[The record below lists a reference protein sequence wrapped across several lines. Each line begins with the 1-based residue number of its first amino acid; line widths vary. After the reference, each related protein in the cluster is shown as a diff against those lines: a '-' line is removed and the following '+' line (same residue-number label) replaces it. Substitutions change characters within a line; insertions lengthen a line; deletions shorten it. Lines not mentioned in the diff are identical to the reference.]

1 MFKAYCNNQI
11 FFNAGISD
19 DALTLAEAKL
29 DLEVGKAGSFT
40 FKIYPTNIGYN
51 YFQKF
56 KSYVSLYREDRLIFS
71 GRVLEEKKGFSNE
84 KTIICEGLLAMLN
97 DSIIRPFSFQGTI
110 TEFLTM
116 LINNHNSQVSE
127 DKQFTLGT
135 VTVTDPNNYIARSR
149 EGYNS
154 TMALFDDTVSTLGG
168 YFVVRPEN
176 GVLYID
182 YMEDFTAESG
192 QEVNFGEN
200 LLDIT
205 KESSGTELITAL
217 IPLGAESEETQE
229 DGTVI
234 RRKLTIESVNDGN
247 DYLTNTEAIEKY
259 GFILGIHEWNDVTR
273 PENLKTKGEA
283 YLAQAVMEKTTI
295 NISAV
300 DMAKAGADIDSFLA
314 GEYVNIKSSV
324 HSIDAKMLIKKQSL
338 NLLNPSQNKLTVG
351 DTVAGYVESGVK
363 NTNKYETVIQ
373 KIEANYVTNQQ
384 VTGYPTKEELAEAIS
399 KGNDDVINS
408 VKEEMTAAINESAEE
423 ISLEVSTS
431 YATKEELA
439 TEAAKI
445 KINSDNIAANIET
458 IEGIVTSVKVTDAGV
473 EIGKSDSEIK
483 SVQDNDSYAFID
495 KSGTKILELDTKG
508 VNAPSVN
515 ISKQIKIGDGWAIRQ
530 GEYVSGKGYNL
541 NDVWIGG

>member
-40 FKIYPTNIGYN
+40 FKIYSTNIGYN

-116 LINNHNSQVSE
+116 LIGNHNSQVSE

-182 YMEDFTAESG
+182 YLEDFTAESG

-259 GFILGIHEWNDVTR
+259 GFILGTHEWNDVTR

-408 VKEEMTAAINESAEE
+408 VKKEMTAAINESAEE
-423 ISLEVSTS
+423 ISLEVLTS

-515 ISKQIKIGDGWAIRQ
+515 ISKQLKIGDGWAIRQ

>member
-182 YMEDFTAESG
+182 YLEDFTAESG

-259 GFILGIHEWNDVTR
+259 GFILGTHEWNDVTR

-483 SVQDNDSYAFID
+483 SVQDNDSYAFVD

-515 ISKQIKIGDGWAIRQ
+515 ISKQLKIGDGWAIRQ

>member
-40 FKIYPTNIGYN
+40 FKIYSTNIGYN

-56 KSYVSLYREDRLIFS
+56 KSYVSLYREDKLIFS

-182 YMEDFTAESG
+182 YLEDFTAESG

-259 GFILGIHEWNDVTR
+259 GFILGTHEWNDVTR

-408 VKEEMTAAINESAEE
+408 VKKEMTAAINESAEE

-515 ISKQIKIGDGWAIRQ
+515 ISKQLKIGDGWAIRQ

>member
-182 YMEDFTAESG
+182 YLEDFTAESG

-259 GFILGIHEWNDVTR
+259 GFILGTHEWNDVTR

-408 VKEEMTAAINESAEE
+408 VKAEMTAAINESAEE

-515 ISKQIKIGDGWAIRQ
+515 ISKQLKIGDGWAIRQ